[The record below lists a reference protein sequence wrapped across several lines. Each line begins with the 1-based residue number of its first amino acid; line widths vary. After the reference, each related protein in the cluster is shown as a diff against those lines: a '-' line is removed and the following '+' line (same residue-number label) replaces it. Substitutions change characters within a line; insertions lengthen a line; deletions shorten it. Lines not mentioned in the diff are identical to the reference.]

1 MEIVSQARASE
12 ERQHDAALC
21 DSALARVF
29 DVLGKRWNGVIL
41 GSLAAGPVSFS
52 RLARGIGG
60 ISDSVLS
67 VRLSSLAAVGLVA
80 RTVDEGPPVSVT
92 YRLTDAGRALLP
104 ALAELKAWAGEYL
117 PEP

>member
-1 MEIVSQARASE
+1 MKPVRAVEARE
-12 ERQHDAALC
+12 QDHALC
-21 DSALARVF
+21 DAGLTRVF
-29 DVLGKRWNGVIL
+29 DVLGKRWTGGDLL
-41 GSLAAGPVSFS
+41 GSLATGPVSFS
-52 RLARGIGG
+52 RLARGVGG

-67 VRLSSLAAVGLVA
+67 ERLSGLAAMGLVE

-104 ALAELKAWAGEYL
+104 ALAELKAWASEYL